1 MLTLI
6 RREIED
12 NLILFLLAGLIAVI
26 LAPAM
31 VYMATDKATH
41 AESPYRFSHS
51 AFAAS
56 VFTLPGLL
64 SLLAAVTGAAQMY
77 MDRHRRISTF
87 LCTQPTTRA
96 RILTAR
102 IVTGALVI
110 GLGLVPVALAITIT
124 VRIFYIPPICYIYIA
139 FLTKV
144 FLMTFLL
151 AAACYCLGL
160 LMGWDASLFL
170 PVLGTLVLLPVL
182 LFVVVIKGLHAHSAL
197 ILSALILALATRIW
211 LNFRSTSL

>member
-12 NLILFLLAGLIAVI
+12 NLIMFLLAGLIAVI

-31 VYMATDKATH
+31 VYLAIDKATH
-41 AESPYRFSHS
+41 SESPCSFSSS
-51 AFAAS
+51 AVEAS
-56 VFTLPGLL
+56 TFTLPCLL
-64 SLLAAVTGAAQMY
+64 SFLAAAMGAAQMY

-87 LCTQPTTRA
+87 LSTLPTTRA

-102 IVTGALVI
+102 IMTGVLAI
-110 GLGLVPVALAITIT
+110 ALGLVPVALAITIT
-124 VRIFYIPPICYIYIA
+124 ARIFYISPICDIYIA
-139 FLTKV
+139 FFTKR

-160 LMGWDASLFL
+160 LMGWDSSLFL

-182 LFVVVIKGLHAHSAL
+182 VSVLVIKGLHAHSAI
-197 ILSALILALATRIW
+197 ILSALILAFATRMW
-211 LNFRSTSL
+211 LSFRSTSL